1 MSNSSRWR
9 SVFTGASSILTR
21 LKTGKAASYVGAFIG
36 RLKVKPS
43 AGGIVLLAMIGI
55 VVVSGSLY
63 GRIQRLSNL
72 GRELAKVEQDLAR
85 AKEQT
90 VDYLPPS
97 EAERRAW
104 SAAEARFRERF
115 PPDRNVP
122 QFASDLANVA
132 SSFSVQFDLSPAPH
146 EQTQPPFVMPEI
158 KVKLTPYR
166 VKLTFADSYRDL
178 AGFLDALYNIPR
190 VWGVESLE
198 VRRGYPFL
206 SGDVTLLLYYSE
218 AQGDG

>member
-1 MSNSSRWR
+1 MSNRSRWR

-21 LKTGKAASYVGAFIG
+21 LKTGRAAPDVGAFIG

-43 AGGIVLLAMIGI
+43 TGGIVVLAMIGI
-55 VVVSGSLY
+55 IVVSGSLY
-63 GRIQRLSNL
+63 GRIQRVSDL
-72 GRELAKVEQDLAR
+72 GRELANVEQALAK

-115 PPDRNVP
+115 PPDRNMP

-132 SSFSVQFDLSPAPH
+132 SSFSVKFDLSPVS
-146 EQTQPPFVMPEI
+146 EQAQPPFVMPEI

-166 VKLTFADSYRDL
+166 VKLTFTDSYRDL

-206 SGDVTLLLYYSE
+206 SGDATLLLYYSE